1 MGTAVYR
8 ACQDAKVQLTE
19 VAAAQLDVKPHE
31 LHFVNGQ
38 VFVQCQKEK
47 TISLAALVR
56 ITIGRGGNG
65 PVIGRGT
72 VNNQHSAPIFAVQ
85 MAEVEVDRETGKVKL
100 LSFAAAQDVGFA
112 INPTLIEGQIQ
123 GAVAQ
128 GIGRSFMEDYAFRNG
143 IMQNPNFL
151 DYRMPTSVDLP
162 FIDTLLVEVK
172 SEMEPYGVRG
182 VGEPP
187 MIPTT
192 AAVANAVH
200 SATGVRIKNLPMTPE
215 QVLKAL
221 KSKNR

>member
-1 MGTAVYR
+1 LG
-8 ACQDAKVQLTE
+8 
-19 VAAAQLDVKPHE
+19 VKPE
-31 LHFVNGQ
+31 ESHFGHGQ
-38 VFVQCQKEK
+38 IFVPDQKDK

-56 ITIGRGGNG
+56 ITIGRGGKG
-65 PVIGRGT
+65 PIIGRGN

-100 LSFAAAQDVGFA
+100 FSFTAAQDVGFA

-123 GAVAQ
+123 GAVSQ
-128 GIGRSFMEDYAFRNG
+128 GIGRALSEDYAFRGG

-151 DYRMPTSVDLP
+151 DYRMPTSVDIP

-187 MIPTT
+187 AIPTT

-200 SATGVRIKNLPMTPE
+200 SAIGIRLSDLPMTPE
-215 QVLKAL
+215 QVLIVL
-221 KSKNR
+221 KSK